1 MIWSHEGREGNR
13 RPRRSY
19 GRAFRI
25 RIIENA
31 SVDFPLCLR
40 DTPGGMLD
48 SRVMDNR
55 AATVVVTTLLALAII
70 GCRSNAPE
78 QQEAPPASPPQPA
91 VSPVTATPTVANA
104 QVVGFVFEDKNKN
117 GQFDGADVRLG
128 SQTVLVTNPSATKRI
143 QEVTTDASGNFGF
156 AGLADGEYRVSLQ
169 VPASYRRTTDDS
181 LTLKVTANQTASEVH
196 FGIAP
201 N

>member
-1 MIWSHEGREGNR
+1 
-13 RPRRSY
+13 
-19 GRAFRI
+19 
-25 RIIENA
+25 
-31 SVDFPLCLR
+31 
-40 DTPGGMLD
+40 
-48 SRVMDNR
+48 MDNR

-78 QQEAPPASPPQPA
+78 QQEAPLASPPQPA

-143 QEVTTDASGNFGF
+143 QEVTTDASGSFGF

-169 VPASYRRTTDDS
+169 VPASYRRTPDDS

>member
-1 MIWSHEGREGNR
+1 
-13 RPRRSY
+13 
-19 GRAFRI
+19 
-25 RIIENA
+25 
-31 SVDFPLCLR
+31 
-40 DTPGGMLD
+40 MLD
-48 SRVMDNR
+48 SQVMDNR
-55 AATVVVTTLLALAII
+55 AATVVVITLLALAII
-70 GCRSNAPE
+70 GCRGNAPE
-78 QQEAPPASPPQPA
+78 KQEAPPASPPPPA
-91 VSPVTATPTVANA
+91 VSPVTTTPTVANA

-143 QEVTTDASGNFGF
+143 QEVTTDASGSFGF

-169 VPASYRRTTDDS
+169 IPTSYRRTTDDS
-181 LTLKVTANQTASEVH
+181 LTLKVTANQAASEVQ

>member
-1 MIWSHEGREGNR
+1 
-13 RPRRSY
+13 
-19 GRAFRI
+19 
-25 RIIENA
+25 
-31 SVDFPLCLR
+31 
-40 DTPGGMLD
+40 
-48 SRVMDNR
+48 MDNR

-70 GCRSNAPE
+70 GCRGNAPE
-78 QQEAPPASPPQPA
+78 QQEVPAASPPPPA
-91 VSPVTATPTVANA
+91 VSPVTATPTPTVANA

-143 QEVTTDASGNFGF
+143 QEVTTDASGSFGF

-169 VPASYRRTTDDS
+169 IPTSYRRTTDDS
-181 LTLKVTANQTASEVH
+181 LTLKVTAKQTASEVQ

-201 N
+201 Y

>member
-1 MIWSHEGREGNR
+1 
-13 RPRRSY
+13 
-19 GRAFRI
+19 
-25 RIIENA
+25 
-31 SVDFPLCLR
+31 
-40 DTPGGMLD
+40 MLD

-169 VPASYRRTTDDS
+169 VPTSYRRTTDDS